1 MFWIKNLETRIE
13 STQDAID
20 LMNNQAKQNIKYPC
34 RINWMVEMTP
44 IWELNEQYKANQ
56 IRWMTNKIKEY
67 EYLIS
72 LLK

>member
-1 MFWIKNLETRIE
+1 MFWIKNLESRIE

-20 LMNNQAKQNIKYPC
+20 LMNNQAKQSIKYPC
-34 RINWMVEMTP
+34 RVNWMIEMTP
-44 IWELNEQYKANQ
+44 VWELSEQYKSNQ

>member
-1 MFWIKNLETRIE
+1 
-13 STQDAID
+13 
-20 LMNNQAKQNIKYPC
+20 MNEYPVW
-34 RINWMVEMTP
+34 NNGVVELTP
-44 IWELNEQYKANQ
+44 ISELSEDYKRNQ